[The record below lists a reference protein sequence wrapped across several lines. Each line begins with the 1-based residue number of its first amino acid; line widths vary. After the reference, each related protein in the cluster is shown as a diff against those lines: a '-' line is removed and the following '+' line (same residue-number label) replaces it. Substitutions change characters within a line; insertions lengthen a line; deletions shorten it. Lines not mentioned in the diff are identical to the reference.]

1 MLIISLCIF
10 FMNFGNF
17 QAPAWI
23 DLLPADAMSGA
34 NIRVQAGI

>member
-1 MLIISLCIF
+1 
-10 FMNFGNF
+10 MNFGNF

-23 DLLPADAMSGA
+23 NQLRADAMNGA